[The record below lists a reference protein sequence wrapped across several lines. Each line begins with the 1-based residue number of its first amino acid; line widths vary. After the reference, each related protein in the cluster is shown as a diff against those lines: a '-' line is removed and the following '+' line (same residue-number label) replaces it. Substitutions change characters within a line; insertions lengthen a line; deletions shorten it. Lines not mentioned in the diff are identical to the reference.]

1 MTSSRLDRLF
11 VLLETGSS
19 AVTRSAA
26 AKQLGEV
33 QKLHPHEL
41 ATLLTRTATYLR
53 STNWET
59 RIAASEAVRAI
70 VSNVPQWEP
79 QGAVAEDECQNP
91 PLSTVGRLRFL
102 QFDMERVLK
111 NSTHLMA
118 SEGKE
123 FDLDEDS
130 STTDIRERMAKQR
143 QILNARLGL
152 DVAAQFGID
161 TSNLFTNEDLIVSAP
176 EKQDS
181 CDKNSE
187 AARVSRRKAPLR
199 RDG

>member
-1 MTSSRLDRLF
+1 LDRLF

-70 VSNVPQWEP
+70 VSNVPREP
-79 QGAVAEDECQNP
+79 QGAVAGKDAPTDLGHNFSPMGP
-91 PLSTVGRLRFL
+91 PY
-102 QFDMERVLK
+102 
-111 NSTHLMA
+111 
-118 SEGKE
+118 
-123 FDLDEDS
+123 
-130 STTDIRERMAKQR
+130 
-143 QILNARLGL
+143 QIEAVSIL
-152 DVAAQFGID
+152 
-161 TSNLFTNEDLIVSAP
+161 TSFRSN
-176 EKQDS
+176 
-181 CDKNSE
+181 
-187 AARVSRRKAPLR
+187 
-199 RDG
+199 

>member
-79 QGAVAEDECQNP
+79 QGAVAGKDAPTDLGHNFSPMGP
-91 PLSTVGRLRFL
+91 PY
-102 QFDMERVLK
+102 
-111 NSTHLMA
+111 
-118 SEGKE
+118 
-123 FDLDEDS
+123 
-130 STTDIRERMAKQR
+130 
-143 QILNARLGL
+143 QIEAVSIL
-152 DVAAQFGID
+152 
-161 TSNLFTNEDLIVSAP
+161 TSFRSN
-176 EKQDS
+176 
-181 CDKNSE
+181 
-187 AARVSRRKAPLR
+187 
-199 RDG
+199 